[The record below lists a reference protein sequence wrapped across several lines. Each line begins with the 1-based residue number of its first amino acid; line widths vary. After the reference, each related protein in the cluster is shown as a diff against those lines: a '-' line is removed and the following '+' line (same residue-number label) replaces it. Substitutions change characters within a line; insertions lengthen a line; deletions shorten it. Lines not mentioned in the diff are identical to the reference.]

1 MKYAEDR
8 PYADPE
14 KAARRLMEL
23 AQAVEPVQDGR
34 IHIEKINY
42 PLIDQEKAK
51 LAEYS
56 AGLKLAIER
65 GRLWMHESGT
75 YVKLTPER
83 AELLGGLLKY
93 SSPAGGRPSCC
104 LRLAHTVGSHVHQHN
119 QTTKDPFLT
128 STPKKKPQLSRGRL
142 LGL

>member
-42 PLIDQEKAK
+42 PMLSQDRAK
-51 LAEYS
+51 PAEYS
-56 AGLKLAIER
+56 AGPKFAIER
-65 GRLWMHESGT
+65 GWLRLHESGT
-75 YVKLTPER
+75 YVKITPE
-83 AELLGGLLKY
+83 
-93 SSPAGGRPSCC
+93 AGGVPVVDIQR
-104 LRLAHTVGSHVHQHN
+104 T
-119 QTTKDPFLT
+119 
-128 STPKKKPQLSRGRL
+128 
-142 LGL
+142 